1 VPWIRCAR
9 PHTRLHT
16 AFTSTLSAVPDLTPH
31 TALHA
36 NHDVHTA
43 LHANHDVHSPPA
55 RARHTSMVL
64 ESVVAGDALGRTVVE
79 VVRASD
85 YH

>member
-1 VPWIRCAR
+1 MQI
-9 PHTRLHT
+9 TT
-16 AFTSTLSAVPDLTPH
+16 FT
-31 TALHA
+31 
-36 NHDVHTA
+36 
-43 LHANHDVHSPPA
+43 HANHDVHSPSA

-85 YH
+85 DL

>member
-1 VPWIRCAR
+1 
-9 PHTRLHT
+9 
-16 AFTSTLSAVPDLTPH
+16 VPDLTPH
-31 TALHA
+31 IALHA
-36 NHDVHTA
+36 NNDVHTA
-43 LHANHDVHSPPA
+43 LLHDVHSPPA

-85 YH
+85 DH

>member
-1 VPWIRCAR
+1 MPWIRCAR

-16 AFTSTLSAVPDLTPH
+16 AFTPTLSAVPDLTPH
-31 TALHA
+31 TALLQI
-36 NHDVHTA
+36 TTFT
-43 LHANHDVHSPPA
+43 HANHDVHSPPA

-79 VVRASD
+79 VVRAT
-85 YH
+85 

>member
-1 VPWIRCAR
+1 MPLIRCAR

-16 AFTSTLSAVPDLTPH
+16 AFTPTLSAVPDLTPH
-31 TALHA
+31 IAL
-36 NHDVHTA
+36 
-43 LHANHDVHSPPA
+43 LHDVHSPPA

>member
-1 VPWIRCAR
+1 M
-9 PHTRLHT
+9 LL
-16 AFTSTLSAVPDLTPH
+16 LSEAPKLLSVMTPDTPK
-31 TALHA
+31 
-36 NHDVHTA
+36 
-43 LHANHDVHSPPA
+43 
-55 RARHTSMVL
+55 VL